1 MSTRLSP
8 WSCPPARR
16 VRAAAALS
24 LLSVAACGSDG
35 TAPSAPAPL
44 PPLASA
50 TWHVHEAEGQPLPA
64 LVAHRL
70 EQGALVQDFLDS
82 ARVQVEAS
90 GRWTRSLWLSRYR
103 AGLFET
109 RVTGLE
115 HGTWR
120 ADEAAY
126 VFTAEGSGRTFTLAT
141 LTPGQVV
148 RLPLRDARE
157 GYIEATVR
165 TVPPEAPIAGTYR
178 VTQVRGADVPAA
190 MHVFNDYPEDGRLL
204 SIHYVVDSMR
214 LVLRGNQRYEHVIHY
229 AEWDGPN
236 HGPPTRLRRRAVHQ
250 DFGVWQRDG
259 TLLRFESAWWQNLR
273 FAGTTYGPQAME
285 LLHGLAHGDVAVPV
299 RYARTAPVD

>member
-1 MSTRLSP
+1 MSSARL
-8 WSCPPARR
+8 
-16 VRAAAALS
+16 VRATAGLS
-24 LLSVAACGSDG
+24 LALLAACGSDAV
-35 TAPSAPAPL
+35 APSGPEPL
-44 PPLASA
+44 PPLVTA

-82 ARVQVEAS
+82 ARVQVDAS
-90 GRWTRSLWLSRYR
+90 GTWTRSLWMSRFR

-109 RVTGLE
+109 RVTGFE

-120 ADEAAY
+120 ADAAAY
-126 VFTAEGSGRTFTLAT
+126 VFTAEASGRTFSLAA

-148 RLPLRDARE
+148 RLPLRDVRD

-165 TVPPEAPIAGTYR
+165 TVPPEAPIAGTYA
-178 VTQVRGADVPAA
+178 VTHVRGTVVPAA

-204 SIHYVVDSMR
+204 SIHYVVDSTR
-214 LVLRGNQRYEHVIHY
+214 LVLYANQRYEHVIHY

-236 HGPPTRLRRRAVHQ
+236 RGAPTRLRRRAVHQ

-259 TLLRFESAWWQNLR
+259 TLLRFESAWWQNHR
-273 FAGTTYGPQAME
+273 FSGTTYGPQSME

-299 RYARTAPVD
+299 RYARSAPLD